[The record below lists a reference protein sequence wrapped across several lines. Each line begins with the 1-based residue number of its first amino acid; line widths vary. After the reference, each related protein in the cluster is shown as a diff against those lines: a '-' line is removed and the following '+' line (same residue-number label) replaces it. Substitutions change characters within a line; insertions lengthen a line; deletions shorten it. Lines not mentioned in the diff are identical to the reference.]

1 MPDFSLFD
9 YIAFVWFLLCWL
21 GYGRLADLTP
31 LRAHSVSA
39 RMDNYRQLWL
49 RNMLQRD
56 PRMVDTLIQSSL
68 LQGSTFFAST
78 SLLLIGGSLA
88 ILGATD
94 KAIAVLSELPL
105 PAVSRTVWELKVLL
119 LVVIFV
125 YAFFKFAWCY
135 RLFTYC
141 SVLIGAAPLPDT
153 LTPASYAHADR
164 LARLH
169 SLAARHF
176 NNGLR
181 SYFFALATLGWFLH
195 PLLFI
200 VATSWVTW
208 VVYRREF
215 RSRSFNIL
223 DESNTDG
230 LPPA

>member
-1 MPDFSLFD
+1 VPPFSLFD

-21 GYGRLADLTP
+21 GYARLADFTR
-31 LRAHSVSA
+31 LRNHSVSA
-39 RMDNYRQLWL
+39 RMDNYRRQWL

-56 PRMVDTLIQSSL
+56 PRMVDTLIHSSL
-68 LQGSTFFAST
+68 LQGVTFFAST
-78 SLLLIGGSLA
+78 SLLLIGGLLA
-88 ILGATD
+88 ILGASD

-105 PAVSRTVWELKVLL
+105 QPVSRTVWEIKVLL
-119 LVVIFV
+119 LVVIFI

-141 SVLIGAAPLPDT
+141 AVLIGAAPLPAA
-153 LTPASYAHADR
+153 LTDASYDHADR

-169 SLAARHF
+169 SLAAQHF

-200 VATSWVTW
+200 AAAAWVTW

-223 DESNTDG
+223 SEADVDV
-230 LPPA
+230 LPPT